1 MISYKYFF
9 LCSYTELEIAV
20 PDIGIVGLHAENLG
34 IESVFVDGEATEY
47 EYYPHQQQNV
57 DGEKRWSSV
66 TSPSSAADAAGA
78 VYLSALER
86 ERVPNLLINCC
97 KAFRVPNEVQ
107 EIVNLEN
114 GVPFSGEPKQVPV
127 VNLFKSNASCL
138 NILIFFY
145 FFRKFRLVFTLIIS
159 RCCCM

>member
-1 MISYKYFF
+1 
-9 LCSYTELEIAV
+9 LEIAV

-138 NILIFFY
+138 NILIFFW
-145 FFRKFRLVFTLIIS
+145 FF
-159 RCCCM
+159 